1 MNSRKE
7 VGASL
12 TISEALAIA
21 RKHKSVIDS
30 GVEYS
35 DAFMFGV
42 DSLNDGGDMP
52 IVVMK
57 STGEVQNMVD
67 YVASHRVDFMRAF
80 SV

>member
-7 VGASL
+7 VGSSL
-12 TISEALAIA
+12 TMSEALAIA
-21 RKHKSVIDS
+21 RKHKSVIDC

-67 YVASHRVDFMRAF
+67 YVASHRVDLIRTF

>member
-7 VGASL
+7 AGASL

-57 STGEVQNMVD
+57 STGEVHNMVD
-67 YVASHRVDFMRAF
+67 YVASHRVDFIRAF

>member
-67 YVASHRVDFMRAF
+67 YVASHRVDFIRAF

>member
-1 MNSRKE
+1 M
-7 VGASL
+7 

-42 DSLNDGGDMP
+42 DFLNDGGDMP

-67 YVASHRVDFMRAF
+67 YVASHRVDFIRAF